1 VRIERLTTTHFRN
14 LAAQALAFS
23 PGVNLLVGENGQGK
37 TNVLEAIY
45 FFKFGR
51 SFRAGRDAEV
61 IRLGEPFCRAE
72 VAAVFDDGARA
83 DLAASVERD
92 GGKRV
97 KIDGEELP
105 RLSDLVGRFPA
116 VLFGPLDLELSGG
129 EPAERRRFVD
139 MVGSMTD
146 RAYID
151 AARAYRRI
159 LNQRNA
165 ALKARA
171 NDYEINIW
179 NEQITVAGAELVTRR
194 LAVVAALEGEV
205 VVQAEAL
212 GAPYVFSMRYES
224 ALLRDRDALAGGP
237 DGDAE
242 KGAATLA
249 DVYAMELAARQDDER
264 RRGTT
269 LVGPHRDDVVL
280 TLDGRDLRRYGS
292 QGQRRLF
299 AVLMKLAELSHL
311 ERELRERCVLL
322 LDDVFSEFDDTVS
335 ARLQTLLDG
344 TRQVFVTSPVAVEW
358 ASRGAA
364 RTYRV
369 SQGELVGARGPG
381 KPG

>member
-23 PGVNLLVGENGQGK
+23 PGVQLLVGENGQGK
-37 TNVLEAIY
+37 TNVLEAVY

-72 VAAVFDDGARA
+72 VAAVYDDGTRTDFAV
-83 DLAASVERD
+83 SVERD
-92 GGKRV
+92 GIKRV
-97 KIDGEELP
+97 KLDGEELP
-105 RLSDLVGRFPA
+105 RLSDLVGRFPS
-116 VLFGPLDLELSGG
+116 VLFGPLDLELAGG

-159 LNQRNA
+159 LQQRNA

-171 NDYEINIW
+171 NDYELNIW
-179 NEQITVAGAELVTRR
+179 NEQITRAGAELVTRR

-205 VVQAEAL
+205 VAQASTL
-212 GAPYVFSMRYES
+212 GAPYAFSMRYES
-224 ALLRDRDALAGGP
+224 ALLRDREVLAAT
-237 DGDAE
+237 DEEAH
-242 KGAATLA
+242 AATLA
-249 DVYAMELAARQDDER
+249 DVYTMELSARQDDER
-264 RRGTT
+264 RRATT

-280 TLDGRDLRRYGS
+280 ALDGRDLRRYGS

-299 AVLMKLAELSHL
+299 AVLMKLAELAHL

-322 LDDVFSEFDDTVS
+322 LDDVFSEFDETVS

-358 ASRGAA
+358 ASWGAA
-364 RTYRV
+364 RTYHVR
-369 SQGELVGARGPG
+369 QGELAPG
-381 KPG
+381 SSLGEPG

>member
-1 VRIERLTTTHFRN
+1 V
-14 LAAQALAFS
+14 
-23 PGVNLLVGENGQGK
+23 
-37 TNVLEAIY
+37 
-45 FFKFGR
+45 
-51 SFRAGRDAEV
+51 
-61 IRLGEPFCRAE
+61 
-72 VAAVFDDGARA
+72 
-83 DLAASVERD
+83 SVERD
-92 GGKRV
+92 GSKRV
-97 KIDGEELP
+97 TLDGEDLP
-105 RLSDLVGRFPA
+105 RLSDLVGRFPT
-116 VLFGPLDLELSGG
+116 VLFGPLDLELAGG

-151 AARAYRRI
+151 SARAYRRI

-171 NDYEINIW
+171 NDYELNIW
-179 NEQITVAGAELVTRR
+179 NEQITRAGAELVTRR

-205 VVQAEAL
+205 AAQALAL

-224 ALLRDRDALAGGP
+224 ALLREREALAAAA
-237 DGDAE
+237 DDEAH
-242 KGAATLA
+242 AATLA
-249 DVYAMELAARQDDER
+249 EVYAMELGARQDDER
-264 RRGTT
+264 RRATT

-280 TLDGRDLRRYGS
+280 ALDGRDLRRFGS

-322 LDDVFSEFDDTVS
+322 LDDVFSEFDETVS

-358 ASRGAA
+358 ASRGTA

-369 SQGELVGARGPG
+369 RQGELAPGDGPG
-381 KPG
+381 EPG